1 MKVDTVITLDNDM
14 NVLLVDKT
22 VYNDTNYFL
31 GILLNANE
39 EPTDESVI
47 LKEIIE
53 SDGTYVE
60 KEENKTIIGELLN
73 LFTKSL
79 TKFVESL
86 PDAE

>member
-39 EPTDESVI
+39 EPTDESYF
-47 LKEIIE
+47 KR
-53 SDGTYVE
+53 
-60 KEENKTIIGELLN
+60 NN
-73 LFTKSL
+73 
-79 TKFVESL
+79 
-86 PDAE
+86 